1 MAKKHSRAV
10 RYIETL
16 LRDANGPLTT
26 REIHHMMSERWPR
39 GGESMRTIVNLL
51 WHRKQFVKI
60 DDQERVASVIGGD
73 YAVCSW
79 ELSEDDST
87 RER

>member
-10 RYIETL
+10 GYIETL

-39 GGESMRTIVNLL
+39 WGKSMSTIVNLL
-51 WHRKQFVKI
+51 WHRKQFVKTT
-60 DDQERVASVIGGD
+60 DQVRVTSVIGGD

-79 ELSEDDST
+79 ELSEDDPT
-87 RER
+87 R

>member
-1 MAKKHSRAV
+1 MARKHSRAV

-26 REIHHMMSERWPR
+26 LEIHHKMSQRWPK
-39 GGESMRTIVNLL
+39 GSQAMSTIVNLL
-51 WHRKQFVKI
+51 YHRKQFVKTE
-60 DDQERVASVIGGD
+60 DEERVKTLRSKGH
-73 YAVCSW
+73 YTVCSW

-87 RER
+87 R

>member
-10 RYIETL
+10 GRIETL

-26 REIHHMMSERWPR
+26 LEIHHKMSQRWPK
-39 GGESMRTIVNLL
+39 GSESMSTIVNLL
-51 WHRKQFVKI
+51 WHRKQFVKTEHE
-60 DDQERVASVIGGD
+60 QRVKSLRSKGY
-73 YAVCSW
+73 YAICSW

-87 RER
+87 R

>member
-1 MAKKHSRAV
+1 MARKHSRAV
-10 RYIETL
+10 GRIETL

-26 REIHHMMSERWPR
+26 QEIHHMMSERWPK
-39 GGESMRTIVNLL
+39 GSQAMSTIVNLL
-51 WHRKQFVKI
+51 YHRKQFVKT
-60 DDQERVASVIGGD
+60 DDKERVKSVFGAD